1 MRRMVFVAVLLAV
14 AFAISPGWADHKL
27 GHDEAAPAGI
37 EALEESIKALEE
49 RVRDLEQVLFGA
61 TPTSEFGLVI
71 GLLTPGIESRLRALE
86 SGERN
91 LLWLVRQKTA
101 AQ

>member
-49 RVRDLEQVLFGA
+49 RVRDLEQALFG
-61 TPTSEFGLVI
+61 PTSEFGLVYF
-71 GLLTPGIESRLRALE
+71 GLPKQGIENRLRALE
-86 SGERN
+86 SPEREVII
-91 LLWLVRQKTA
+91 WLAR
-101 AQ
+101 